1 MVHVVPMTILK
12 INLPARVNEAFRR
25 IVSRRRGVQ
34 KGVLKNATLTAISRY
49 IGSDPE
55 IALIA
60 SESFFSIEITEPLAL
75 KVLNILLPN
84 REVTFSVRLDLK
96 EIEEKLGLVKATYRD
111 QDYTVFRWKPTKTEL
126 LLDLKSFRVEWGE
139 KELVFEEGCISLTTE
154 SLEESLSIAEKVAEP
169 VGLQM
174 PQTPVPRQLEIYKW
188 RDIEGQE
195 VIIK

>member
-1 MVHVVPMTILK
+1 MVPMTVLK
-12 INLPARVNEAFRR
+12 INLPERINESFRW

-34 KGVLKNATLTAISRY
+34 KGVLRNATLTAISRY

-60 SESFFSIEITEPLAL
+60 SKSFFSIEVPEQLVP
-75 KVLNILLPN
+75 KVLSVLLPN
-84 REVTFSVRLDLK
+84 REVTFSVHFDLK
-96 EIEEKLGLVKATYRD
+96 EIEEKLGVVKAVYID
-111 QDYTVFRWKPTKTEL
+111 QGYTVFRWKPAETKL
-126 LLDLKSFRVEWGE
+126 LSALKSFRVEWGE
-139 KELVFEEGCISLTTE
+139 KELVFEEECVSLTTE
-154 SLEESLSIAEKVAEP
+154 SLEESLSIAEKVAET

-188 RDIEGQE
+188 RDIDGQE

>member
-12 INLPARVNEAFRR
+12 INIPARINEAFRW

-34 KGVLKNATLTAISRY
+34 KGVLRNATLTAISRY

-55 IALIA
+55 IVLIA
-60 SESFFSIEITEPLAL
+60 SKSFFSIEVSEQLAP

-84 REVTFSVRLDLK
+84 REVTFSVHLDLK
-96 EIEEKLGLVKATYRD
+96 EIEEKLGRVKAIYMD
-111 QDYTVFRWKPTKTEL
+111 QGYTVFRWKPAETKSL
-126 LLDLKSFRVEWGE
+126 SALKSFRAEWE
-139 KELVFEEGCISLTTE
+139 ERELVYEEGCVSLTTE
-154 SLEESLSIAEKVAEP
+154 SLEESLSIAEKVAET

-188 RDIEGQE
+188 GDIEGQE